1 MEAYKFRVY
10 GTEGHRQKESF
21 NKSFKL
27 DFGVEQ
33 IEVRN
38 ADLTGTNDY
47 TELVMSGYEQIED
60 AFDVVWAQISDG
72 IFENK
77 RVGWVEYVSEVS
89 A

>member
-10 GTEGHRQKESF
+10 GSEGHRQKESF

-27 DFGVEQ
+27 DFGAEQ

-47 TELVMSGYEQIED
+47 TEMIMRGYECIED
-60 AFDVVWAQISDG
+60 AYDVVEAQISDG

-77 RVGWVEYVSEVS
+77 RVGWVEYVPEVVI
-89 A
+89 